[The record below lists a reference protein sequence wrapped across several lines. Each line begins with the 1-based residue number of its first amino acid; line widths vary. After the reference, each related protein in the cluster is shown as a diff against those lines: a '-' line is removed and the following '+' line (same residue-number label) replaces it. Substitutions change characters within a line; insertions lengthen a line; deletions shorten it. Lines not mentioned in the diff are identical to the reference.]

1 MCRFEHR
8 SDDRDDH
15 HGHQGQRG
23 HGPTEPTG
31 AIRASD
37 ADRQA
42 VIERLRAH
50 TVDGRLSLDEF
61 EVRVGEVL
69 AAKTLA
75 DLAATMRE
83 LPEAQR
89 ARPTASPRPS
99 TPSRSGGFSL
109 PTPALVFL
117 LVIAGS
123 VLMRHFAFWLIPIG
137 FCLFG
142 PMGRGLANPRT

>member
-8 SDDRDDH
+8 PDDRDNH
-15 HGHQGQRG
+15 HGH
-23 HGPTEPTG
+23 HDNPGPNEPNG

-50 TVDGRLSLDEF
+50 TVEGRLSLDEF

-83 LPEAQR
+83 LPEAQP

-99 TPSRSGGFSL
+99 TPPRRGGIGL
-109 PTPALVFL
+109 PTPALVIL